1 MFIRIDSPFNG
12 YGSSSPI
19 GVVGAT
25 VVTASVIGGG
35 VGVGDTSTPPDV
47 VRLATVELES
57 RLVSDDTSTTVEDDV
72 VRVVDTAVL
81 VGVMT
86 AVASGS
92 LSVADVTVIEREG
105 VALDW
110 LITDVCVVETELEVG
125 VTLDWL
131 VDDV

>member
-1 MFIRIDSPFNG
+1 MFIHIDSPFNG

-19 GVVGAT
+19 GVVVAT

-47 VRLATVELES
+47 DRLATVELES
-57 RLVSDDTSTTVEDDV
+57 RLVSDTSTTVEDGI

-86 AVASGS
+86 VVASGP

-105 VALDW
+105 VALEW
-110 LITDVCVVETELEVG
+110 LITDVCVVETKLEVG